1 MNPTTES
8 RLISQV
14 RCDNA
19 TAYTAFVTGHLGI
32 VFDLAKRH
40 CNGDGVEML
49 QELVGE
55 GELALCEAA
64 KNFPRESLS
73 CRFSTY
79 AYLRITRAMVTYR
92 RMEGS
97 VPGVL
102 PESEWAV
109 RLAQKA
115 RQNWEALVDFVQRE
129 EGKTPTRE
137 ECAWV
142 YEEKQEI
149 NFETPQVLRGEEA
162 LDQEAYSVPDDSG
175 GLVFARTKGGG
186 LEARNTAIRPWY
198 TRPDKFPRIM
208 ERLPRDTRLLVNRLV
223 EQYEASANVSL
234 SQIAS
239 SWHCARQELA
249 DTLVP
254 FLVSARGCGSGV

>member
-14 RCDNA
+14 RSNNA
-19 TAYTAFVTGHLGI
+19 TAYTAFVTGHLGM

-40 CNGDGVEML
+40 CNGDDTEML
-49 QELVGE
+49 QELTGE

-64 KNFPRESLS
+64 KKFPHEALP

-92 RMEGS
+92 RMEGV
-97 VPGVL
+97 VPGIL

-115 RQNWEALVDFVQRE
+115 RQHWEELVAFVQRE
-129 EGKTPTRE
+129 EGRPPTRE

-142 YEEKQEI
+142 FEEKREVD
-149 NFETPQVLRGEEA
+149 FEPPQVVRGEGA
-162 LDQEAYSVPDDSG
+162 LDQEAYTTPEDTG
-175 GLVFARTKGGG
+175 GLVFTRTQGGA
-186 LEARNTAIRPWY
+186 LKSRNTAIRPWY
-198 TRPDKFPRIM
+198 TRHDKFPCILEKM
-208 ERLPRDTRLLVNRLV
+208 PRDTRLLVNRLV
-223 EQYEASANVSL
+223 EQYENSANVSL
-234 SQIAS
+234 TQIAS
-239 SWHCARQELA
+239 SWHCARRELA
-249 DTLVP
+249 DTLLP
-254 FLVSARGCGSGV
+254 FLELATRGN